1 MKEASPVKFYF
12 AKYFFLAFGLLQ
24 WSCGMLLFMRLEADK
39 NRRAALIFFIIGLTF
54 IALYFVIAA
63 KLKRVAIG
71 KKRIVIFDNNKTE
84 QYEWPEVKSIKVV
97 PYFNLYKLKLRG
109 KKDRIYFLPEHNVEP
124 LYGLFPHEPELVE
137 VLKKKGK

>member
-24 WSCGMLLFMRLEADK
+24 WSCGMLLFLRGEAEK
-39 NRRAALIFFIIGLTF
+39 NRRAALIFFIIGLAF
-54 IALYFVIAA
+54 IALYFLIAA

-71 KKRIVIFDNNKTE
+71 KKRIVVIDKNKTE

-97 PYFNLYKLKLRG
+97 PYFNLYKLKL
-109 KKDRIYFLPEHNVEP
+109 
-124 LYGLFPHEPELVE
+124 
-137 VLKKKGK
+137 

>member
-24 WSCGMLLFMRLEADK
+24 WSCGTLLFLRVEAEK
-39 NRRAALIFFIIGLTF
+39 NKQAALVFFVIGLTF

-63 KLKRVAIG
+63 RLKRVAIS
-71 KKRIVIFDNNKTE
+71 KKRITIIDNDKTDH
-84 QYEWPEVKSIKVV
+84 YEWPEVKSIKLV

-109 KKDRIYFLPEHNVEP
+109 KKDRIYFLPDHNVEP
-124 LYGLFPHEPELVE
+124 LFGLFLHEAELAE
-137 VLKKKGK
+137 VMKKKK